1 MSLLDEMY
9 EDGQNNRQEELK
21 KINTDAIKRVQSFL
35 KSAKATRWKFVYLGF
50 GNQLIK
56 DEEQKFYEKDKIYSI
71 QEMEQVKG
79 LNYGNYEFSFDHFAI
94 ILSEVHERYMSKT
107 EKLIVAP
114 IITKKRRNTIK
125 LEQKFHSFL
134 NYDSYI
140 DLESIQHISLERI
153 KIKESKRRLLS
164 SRKELPIASP
174 IVITN
179 VKKELK
185 RIFDL

>member
-9 EDGQNNRQEELK
+9 EDSQNNRQAELK
-21 KINTDAIKRVQSFL
+21 KINTDAIKSVQSFL
-35 KSAKATRWKFVYLGF
+35 KSAQATRWKFIYLGF

-56 DEEQKFYEKDKIYSI
+56 DEKQNFYEKDKIYTI

-79 LNYGNYEFSFDHFAI
+79 LNYGNNEFSFDHFAI
-94 ILSEVHERYMSKT
+94 ILSEIHKKYIFKI

-114 IITKKRRNTIK
+114 IITKERRNTIK
-125 LEQKFHSFL
+125 LEKKFHNFL
-134 NYDSYI
+134 NHDSYI

-174 IVITN
+174 IVIINT
-179 VKKELK
+179 KKELK
-185 RIFDL
+185 RLFDL